1 MRFSNLLS
9 QSSPFMRGLR
19 LLSKR
24 DSRKLKL
31 VVLLQVFLG
40 GLDLIGVALIGILG
54 ALSITGV
61 QSQEPGNR
69 IGSILKVLNLENLSF
84 QSQSAILGLLAG
96 FFLVT
101 KTILSVLFTKRALSF
116 LAFRS
121 ADVSKKLTHQLLLQ
135 PYLKIQERSTQEWL
149 FAVTGSVNSLIIG
162 VMGSVVSMIS
172 DFSLIF
178 VMLLGLFIV
187 DPGTAFGSLVYFGL
201 IAYVV
206 HMRLGAKAHSLGIE
220 NSVLTV
226 QNNELIVQ
234 SITSFREIY
243 VRNRQGYYLTNIAK
257 GRYSLAGIAG
267 ELNFMPYVSKYV
279 LETSIVV
286 GGLLLASSQFLLQDA
301 KQAFATLAI
310 FLAAASRI
318 APALLRLQQGLLQI
332 RTSSGGAIPALSLIN
347 DFSGTDLKRDLLPK
361 AIEFQHEGFDGS
373 VVFSEVCF
381 RYPEKSSDVISKIS
395 FTVEPGEIL
404 AIVGPSGSG
413 KTTMVDLMIGLI
425 KPDNG
430 QVFVSGVKPSDAI
443 SKWPGAIS
451 YVPQDISISNDSIE
465 GNICLGFD
473 KNSQHLD
480 WIKELISASML
491 DEVIQDL
498 ENGIETNVGERG
510 TKLSGGQRQRLGIA
524 RALFTNPKLII
535 LDEATSSLDAET
547 EQFVS
552 NSINGLRGKT
562 TVVLIAHRLA
572 TVRNADKVCY
582 VENGQI
588 KGFGSF
594 DQVRR
599 AVPNF
604 DHQANLLGLK

>member
-1 MRFSNLLS
+1 MKVSKFVNPA
-9 QSSPFMRGLR
+9 SPFMRGLG

-61 QSQEPGNR
+61 QAQEPGNR
-69 IGSILKVLNLENLSF
+69 VGSILRFLNLENLSF
-84 QSQSAILGLLAG
+84 QAQSTILGLLAG
-96 FFLVT
+96 MFLVT
-101 KTILSVLFTKRALSF
+101 KTVLSVLFTKRALSF
-116 LAFRS
+116 LAFRA
-121 ADVSKKLTHQLLLQ
+121 ADISKRLTHQMLLQ

-149 FAVTGSVNSLIIG
+149 FAITGSVNSLIIG

-172 DFSLIF
+172 DFSMIL
-178 VMLLGLFIV
+178 VMLLGLFV
-187 DPGTAFGSLVYFGL
+187 VNPATAFGSLVYFGL
-201 IAYVV
+201 IAYIV
-206 HMRLGAKAHSLGIE
+206 HMRLGSKAHLLGKE
-220 NSVLTV
+220 NSLLTV
-226 QNNELIVQ
+226 QNNEMIVQ
-234 SITSFREIY
+234 SITSFREIF
-243 VRNRQGYYLTNIAK
+243 VRNRQGYYLSKIAK

-279 LETSIVV
+279 LEASIVV
-286 GGLLLASSQFLLQDA
+286 GGLLLASSQFLIQDA
-301 KQAFATLAI
+301 KQAFSTLAI

-332 RTSSGGAIPALSLIN
+332 RTSSGGAIPALSLMD
-347 DFSGTDLKRDLLPK
+347 DFSETDMKGTLPVKNIDL
-361 AIEFQHEGFDGS
+361 EHEGFDGKI
-373 VVFSEVCF
+373 VFSEVCF
-381 RYPEKSSDVISKIS
+381 KYPGKAAEVISKVS
-395 FTVEPGEIL
+395 FIVEQGEIL

-413 KTTMVDLMIGLI
+413 KTTIVDLMIGLI
-425 KPDNG
+425 EPDSG
-430 QVFVSGVKPSDAI
+430 QVVVSGNRPSDAI
-443 SKWPGAIS
+443 SRWPGAIS

-473 KNSQHLD
+473 KKSEYVD
-480 WIKELISASML
+480 WINQLISASML
-491 DEVIQDL
+491 GEVVQDL
-498 ENGIETNVGERG
+498 ENGIKTNVGERG

-524 RALFTNPKLII
+524 RALFTNPKLIV
-535 LDEATSSLDAET
+535 LDEATSALDAET
-547 EQFVS
+547 EQIVS
-552 NSINGLRGKT
+552 NSINSLRGKT

-582 VENGQI
+582 IENGQI

-594 DQVRR
+594 DQVRT

-604 DHQANLLGLK
+604 DRQANLLGLS